1 MSSSIFGVGHL
12 FRLYGQQI
20 RGERK
25 APPLDLPGATPSDSA
40 DVVQISQSGR
50 KLQIFRQIS
59 SQLAESLTSSKGKRE
74 EQIAE
79 VHRDKEEKGYPK
91 PGSET

>member
-25 APPLDLPGATPSDSA
+25 APPLDRPSPAPSDAA

-59 SQLAESLTSSKGKRE
+59 SQLVENLTSSEGKRE
-74 EQIAE
+74 EQIAG
-79 VHRDKEEKGYPK
+79 VRKDKEEKGYPK